1 MNIIMAAY
9 AMINI
14 CFIVICCIGFMVSIG
29 WALGTIEGICITIC
43 IGFSVD
49 FVVHVAIAYVE
60 ADILLNRYEKTKKAL
75 GEMGISVL
83 GATITTGMSSF
94 IMAFCPMIPFSKIG
108 IFILFDRKFS
118 EDEAVLVLQKNTEKG
133 NCSKVAQRRR
143 EG

>member
-1 MNIIMAAY
+1 
-9 AMINI
+9 
-14 CFIVICCIGFMVSIG
+14 MVSIG

-94 IMAFCPMIPFSKIG
+94 IISFALSGAPRRGKQSPEAEGPSAFSRVLLRIPNSPTASRSIAASIRMWELHDTG
-108 IFILFDRKFS
+108 
-118 EDEAVLVLQKNTEKG
+118 VHQHW
-133 NCSKVAQRRR
+133 
-143 EG
+143 